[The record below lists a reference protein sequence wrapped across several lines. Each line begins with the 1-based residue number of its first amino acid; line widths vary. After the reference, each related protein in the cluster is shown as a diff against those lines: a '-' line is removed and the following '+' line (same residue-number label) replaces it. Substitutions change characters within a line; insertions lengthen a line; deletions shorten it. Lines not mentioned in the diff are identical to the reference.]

1 MHLGVRFLWL
11 LAGLLALALGVI
23 GVVLPILPTT
33 PFLLIAAFAF
43 AQSSQRM
50 HRWLL
55 AHRLFG
61 PLINNWHKY
70 GSIDRTSKRTAIA
83 IIVVTPILTWF
94 IGAPLWALACQ
105 LIVLTIA
112 AAFIISRPLPPA

>member
-1 MHLGVRFLWL
+1 MHLGIRFFWL

-23 GVVLPILPTT
+23 GIALPLLPTT

-43 AQSSQRM
+43 AQSSERL

-55 AHRLFG
+55 AHRIFG
-61 PLINNWHKY
+61 PLIDNWHKY
-70 GSIDRTSKRTAIA
+70 GSIDRQSKRIAIA
-83 IIVVTPILTWF
+83 TIVVTPVLTWF
-94 IGAPLWALACQ
+94 IGAPFWALGGQ

-112 AAFIISRPLPPA
+112 AVFIVSRPLPPM